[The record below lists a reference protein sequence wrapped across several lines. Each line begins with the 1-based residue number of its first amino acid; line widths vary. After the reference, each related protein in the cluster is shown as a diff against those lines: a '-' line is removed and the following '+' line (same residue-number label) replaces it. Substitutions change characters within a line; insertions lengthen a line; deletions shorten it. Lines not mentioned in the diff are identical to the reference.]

1 MLIPLGIAWI
11 GLFASDQERLVAFY
25 RDIVGLRVI
34 ETDENCCIFDAG
46 HGALFEVWG
55 KGLAQ
60 PSQKSPKEQSMIVG
74 FLVERLEPVVEGLR
88 FKGLISDTQID
99 AYLGTR
105 WIYFTDPEGNRF
117 VLKDN
122 LG

>member
-1 MLIPLGIAWI
+1 MLNPLGIAWI

-34 ETDENCCIFDAG
+34 EADENCCIFDAG

-55 KGLAQ
+55 DGFAQ

-88 FKGLISDTQID
+88 FNGLISDTQID
-99 AYLGTR
+99 EYLGTR

-117 VLKDN
+117 ELKDN